1 MFRVN
6 LESLEEFHSLLCDMG
21 FSEFWVRRK
30 KKEKLQFELTL
41 DPEEEKKNSLVTC
54 V

>member
-1 MFRVN
+1 MSMRN
-6 LESLEEFHSLLCDMG
+6 LESLKEFHSLFCDMS
-21 FSEFWVRRK
+21 FSGFWVQTK